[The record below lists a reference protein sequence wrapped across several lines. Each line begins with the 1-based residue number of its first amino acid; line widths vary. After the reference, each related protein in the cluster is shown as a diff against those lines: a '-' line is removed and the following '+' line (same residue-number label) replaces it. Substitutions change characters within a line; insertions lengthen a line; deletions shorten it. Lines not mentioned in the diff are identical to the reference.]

1 MLSLRINIIK
11 TEKIMLRAMKYA
23 VLSFL
28 LCFGGLTLAGIVE
41 PSIELDYPTVTTG
54 DDIVVYALIT
64 LNAPEYSF
72 ERERSRKHLNLSL
85 VIDRSGSMDA
95 YGKMSYAKQA
105 AKMLVD
111 RLSSKDRLSIVE
123 YDDRISILW
132 PASRVESKKL
142 IKSRIDELYPRGMT
156 NLTGGMMTGVDQV
169 RRFRDSEYLHR
180 VILMSD
186 GLANEGITDPYRI
199 RQLVQDARANNVRI
213 TTLGLGESF
222 NEDLMQMIAE
232 NSGGNYYFVENPEQ
246 MERIYQRELE
256 IMFAM
261 SAGDVEC
268 SFKAGKDVN
277 SVEVFGYPFK
287 TEGSETVISME
298 DFYSGETRSLLLRI
312 SFDKD
317 HPGKV
322 RLGEFEM
329 SYKDLHTGKRK
340 FFDEKVTVSV
350 VEDEELVAMN
360 ENKEVVA
367 EAMMH
372 EADRKHEETVRQV
385 EAGQYAAAQ
394 ASVNDLLDEL
404 KEKNEELQDAKL
416 EAKIEAMEMEQQEI
430 AAVQSGSASP
440 SIYAKKRKASFYAA
454 QKGDRGMYLLQQGDK
469 GFEVENLQIALKD
482 KGFFKG
488 DIDGFFSDELE
499 EALKLFQKDQNLK
512 QDGVAGP
519 RTLQAL
525 GLY

>member
-1 MLSLRINIIK
+1 
-11 TEKIMLRAMKYA
+11 MKYA
-23 VLSFL
+23 VLSLL
-28 LCFGGLTLAGIVE
+28 LCLSGPTFAGIVE

-72 ERERSRKHLNLSL
+72 ERERSRKFLNLSL

-111 RLSSKDRLSIVE
+111 RLSHKDRLSIVE
-123 YDDRISILW
+123 YDDQISILW
-132 PASRVESKKL
+132 PASRVESPNL
-142 IKSRIDELYPRGMT
+142 IKRKIDGLYPRGMT
-156 NLTGGMMTGVDQV
+156 NLTGGMMTGVEQV
-169 RRFRDSEYLHR
+169 RRFHDSEYLHR

-186 GLANEGITDPYRI
+186 GLANEGITNPYQI
-199 RQLVQDARANNVRI
+199 RGLVRNARANNVRI

-232 NSGGNYYFVENPEQ
+232 NSGGNYYFVEDPEQ
-246 MERIYQRELE
+246 MERIYAHELE

-268 SFKAGKDVN
+268 SFRSGRYVN
-277 SVEVFGYPFK
+277 SVEVFGYPSTSKGTK
-287 TEGSETVISME
+287 TTISME

-312 SFDKD
+312 SFDKN

-322 RLGEFEM
+322 KLGEFEM
-329 SYKDLHTGKRK
+329 SYRDLRTGKRR
-340 FFDEKVTVSV
+340 FFDEKLTVKV

-372 EADRKHEETVRQV
+372 EADRKHEESVRQV

-394 ASVNDLLDEL
+394 ASVEDILEEL
-404 KEKNEELQDAKL
+404 KEKNEELQDEKL
-416 EAKIEAMEMEQQEI
+416 EAKIEAMEMEQSTI
-430 AAVQSGSASP
+430 PMVASGGI
-440 SIYAKKRKASFYAA
+440 SISSYTKKRKAAFFKS
-454 QKGDRGMYLLQQGDK
+454 QKGDRGMYLMQQGDK
-469 GFEVENLQIALKD
+469 GFEVENLQIVLKD

-488 DIDGFFSDELE
+488 EIDGFFSDELE

-512 QDGVAGP
+512 QDGIAGP
-519 RTLQAL
+519 KTLQAL